1 MSNLKPLADT
11 SDEEYNFTLNVTSP
25 ASGEVVDVTKNLTIY
40 WNTNATAGLLCSIYI
55 AQDDPYSSLEL
66 PGAGEVPLSD
76 GRFTAPPLQD
86 RLPSADN
93 YYILF
98 TTPDS
103 DQYAEWSRYSNE
115 FTVKNDARVSP
126 STTSPSAAKPTAPAA
141 NTTTPAASTSAASH
155 SGLTEGAKVG
165 IGIGVGVGVPVL
177 LALAGLL
184 FLFARRRNVPA
195 PQNPAYQPAPGDMY
209 FGSPASL
216 MASVPGQQAGWVQ
229 PEPVKDNYVPPIELA
244 DSNKAQ
250 NVHEMPT

>member
-11 SDEEYNFTLNVTSP
+11 SDEEYYFTLNVTSP

-40 WNTNATAGLLCSIYI
+40 WNTNATQGLLCSIYI
-55 AQDDPYSSLEL
+55 VQEDPYFQLEL

-76 GRFTAPPLQD
+76 GRFTAPPLDD

-93 YYILF
+93 YYLFF

-103 DQYAEWSRYSNE
+103 DEYADWSRFSDD
-115 FTVKNDARVSP
+115 FTVKNDARVSQSATP
-126 STTSPSAAKPTAPAA
+126 SSTAKPTAPPAS
-141 NTTTPAASTSAASH
+141 TTTPAASTSAAPH

-165 IGIGVGVGVPVL
+165 IGVGVGVGVPIL

-184 FLFARRRNVPA
+184 FLFARRRNAPA
-195 PQNPAYQPAPGDMY
+195 PQNPAYQPAPGNVY
-209 FGSPASL
+209 PEAPAAF
-216 MASVPGQQAGWVQ
+216 MAPVPDQQAGWVQ
-229 PEPVKDNYVPPIELA
+229 PEPVKDKYVPPIELA